1 MSIRILLADDHQM
14 FREGLRAILE
24 RDTRLTVIGEAS
36 NGRQAIEIAAG
47 SPAPDVLIMDVGM
60 PGLNGVDATRKILAD
75 KPKMKVI
82 ALSGHTDRHFVAA
95 MLEAGASGYVLKEA
109 ASEEI
114 LRAVLAVH
122 RGGKYLS
129 PEIAGTVIE
138 DSLSHK
144 AGTGTARSRT
154 VLATRERE
162 VVQLL
167 AEGKTSKEVA
177 GLLHI
182 SVKTVETHRRNI
194 MSKLKIRSIASL
206 TKFAIR
212 EGLTSTEG

>member
-14 FREGLRAILE
+14 FREGLRAVLE
-24 RDTRLTVIGEAS
+24 RDARMKVVGEAS
-36 NGRQAIEIAAG
+36 DGRQAMEMAVA
-47 SPAPDVLIMDVGM
+47 SPPPDVVVMDIGM

-138 DSLSHK
+138 DYLSHK
-144 AGTGTARSRT
+144 AGAGNVPSRT
-154 VLATRERE
+154 ALATRERE

-177 GLLHI
+177 ELLHI

-194 MSKLKIRSIASL
+194 MSKLKIHSMAAL

-212 EGLTSTEG
+212 EGLTSIEG